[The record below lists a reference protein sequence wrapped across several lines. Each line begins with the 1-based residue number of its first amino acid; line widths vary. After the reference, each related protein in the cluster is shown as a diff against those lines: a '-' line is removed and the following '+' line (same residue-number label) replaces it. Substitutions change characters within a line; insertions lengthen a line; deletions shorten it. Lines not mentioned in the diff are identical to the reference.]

1 MERIKEKLKDIEV
14 EYQDLQD
21 GIENY
26 ANNGITSMELKGKGS
41 KFGIYEQKCKKMMLR
56 LKAVGG
62 ELSTKKLK
70 ALTEIMEEI
79 DIPYIHLSTR
89 QNYQLHEVPFDKVKD
104 TIEACNGHEMYF
116 RGGGGNTFRSIL
128 VSTYTGMSLNDTFD
142 VMPYARMIENEIFF
156 YDKAFQFGRKLK
168 IGFAN
173 NLEDEFV
180 MAVQDM
186 GFVARELNGK
196 RGFKVYFG
204 GGMGRNSRIGYT
216 LFDFLPEE
224 DLLKS
229 VKTMIDV
236 FYDHGDRQ
244 NRMKARLRFLVE
256 SMGIE
261 EFKKLYFDY
270 FDKSEVVNE
279 EIKPLNYMK
288 KIDRLVTFEEEA
300 NEKKAFDEWKKICV
314 RETKFKDVVS
324 LALFVKNGDL
334 PLAKVKKLN
343 ELLENIGVSKIRA
356 TINQNLVIPMVHESA
371 LGYIFNFLT
380 REIPE
385 IVSDTVSIRG
395 QLRAC
400 VGAHVCM
407 IGVQNSMGVADTIAE
422 ELDKLANEQPE
433 VRDIIFREAKN
444 IRISGCPSS
453 CAGIPVAPIGFIG
466 LKKRIDGEIVD
477 CMQVYVG
484 GLLTNSI
491 QALSVEVPNKILPL
505 IEIPMFVRGIFEE
518 YLETLKT
525 MKISFGQYMY
535 NRRNDTF

>member
-1 MERIKEKLKDIEV
+1 
-14 EYQDLQD
+14 
-21 GIENY
+21 
-26 ANNGITSMELKGKGS
+26 
-41 KFGIYEQKCKKMMLR
+41 
-56 LKAVGG
+56 
-62 ELSTKKLK
+62 
-70 ALTEIMEEI
+70 
-79 DIPYIHLSTR
+79 
-89 QNYQLHEVPFDKVKD
+89 
-104 TIEACNGHEMYF
+104 
-116 RGGGGNTFRSIL
+116 
-128 VSTYTGMSLNDTFD
+128 
-142 VMPYARMIENEIFF
+142 
-156 YDKAFQFGRKLK
+156 
-168 IGFAN
+168 
-173 NLEDEFV
+173 
-180 MAVQDM
+180 
-186 GFVARELNGK
+186 
-196 RGFKVYFG
+196 
-204 GGMGRNSRIGYT
+204 
-216 LFDFLPEE
+216 
-224 DLLKS
+224 
-229 VKTMIDV
+229 
-236 FYDHGDRQ
+236 
-244 NRMKARLRFLVE
+244 
-256 SMGIE
+256 
-261 EFKKLYFDY
+261 
-270 FDKSEVVNE
+270 
-279 EIKPLNYMK
+279 
-288 KIDRLVTFEEEA
+288 
-300 NEKKAFDEWKKICV
+300 
-314 RETKFKDVVS
+314 
-324 LALFVKNGDL
+324 
-334 PLAKVKKLN
+334 
-343 ELLENIGVSKIRA
+343 
-356 TINQNLVIPMVHESA
+356 MVHESA

-380 REIPE
+380 KEIPE